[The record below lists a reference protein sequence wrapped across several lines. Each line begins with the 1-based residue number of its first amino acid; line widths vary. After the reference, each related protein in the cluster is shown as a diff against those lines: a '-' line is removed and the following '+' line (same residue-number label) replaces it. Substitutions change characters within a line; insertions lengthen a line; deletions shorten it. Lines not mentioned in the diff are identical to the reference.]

1 MRAWHWPRWPVVI
14 CSVSSTLWAVLTL
27 NMFIKVLKPRQNIRH
42 FPILAAYVLISFLF
56 VFFLVYNSTVKQS
69 TKKIEPGQSRT
80 WKDLLVSLFN
90 PRKIFTIRQDLPK
103 RLNFAYFWARTRIV
117 QRGCMVRTLVCFTNT
132 MHLFDLWLFKPVLAL
147 QCCVRKSVIFI

>member
-1 MRAWHWPRWPVVI
+1 
-14 CSVSSTLWAVLTL
+14 
-27 NMFIKVLKPRQNIRH
+27 MFIKVLKPRQNIRH

>member
-1 MRAWHWPRWPVVI
+1 MKHPPLLLILLVCMALTSCYLQRFFCVVGSLFPHRI
-14 CSVSSTLWAVLTL
+14 LYTLIF
-27 NMFIKVLKPRQNIRH
+27 NMFINVLKPRQNIRH
-42 FPILAAYVLISFLF
+42 FPILAVCVLISFLF

-69 TKKIEPGQSRT
+69 KKIDPGQSRT

-132 MHLFDLWLFKPVLAL
+132 MH
-147 QCCVRKSVIFI
+147 